1 MENYPRSSLVLPSD
15 SERRAAVRDSS
26 ARYGAEEYF
35 DLYLRDSLAMDPN
48 VYTGSA
54 ELRGD
59 TSPASPQPVENVS
72 ETETA
77 TMYMESKDV
86 QTDDPTR

>member
-1 MENYPRSSLVLPSD
+1 LVLPSD